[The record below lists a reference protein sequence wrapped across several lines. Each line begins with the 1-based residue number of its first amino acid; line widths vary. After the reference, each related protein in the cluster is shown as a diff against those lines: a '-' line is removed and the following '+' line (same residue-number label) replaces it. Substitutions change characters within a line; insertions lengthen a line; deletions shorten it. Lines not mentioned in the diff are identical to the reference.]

1 MNMAMTVLRALVL
14 AFVAALILA
23 AVGVTGPALVAL
35 VVVILFIVGMALPE
49 RHRCEHCRGRMRS
62 GATVCHHCGRE
73 AADGTLTA
81 A

>member
-35 VVVILFIVGMALPE
+35 VVVVLFIVGMALPAP
-49 RHRCEHCRGRMRS
+49 HRCEHCRGRMRS

-73 AADGTLTA
+73 AVNGTPTA